1 MSLMSL
7 HGLLSKEIDWMQIGL
22 IDEDLRG
29 MMSVVFH
36 DTGIEAETRLT
47 IVVDDVGQN
56 VALLRPLDG
65 EKAITTVNMR
75 KFGWYHPTDDFPIHL
90 DRWNSGHDFVKSVCG
105 DEDLRELISSLALF
119 GVDDTTSFTL
129 Q

>member
-1 MSLMSL
+1 MSL

-36 DTGIEAETRLT
+36 DTGIEVEPQLT

-56 VALLRPLDG
+56 VALLAPLDG

-75 KFGWYHPTDDFPIHL
+75 KFGWFHPSDDFPIHL
-90 DRWNSGHDFVKSVCG
+90 ERWNSGHNFVKSVCS
-105 DEDLRELISSLALF
+105 DEHLREVISSLSLF
-119 GVDDTTSFTL
+119 GVDDITSFTL